1 MKQSCEKAAFRA
13 GFHNLFTLS
22 SQEFCIIFS
31 MKIYDIPQASKIT
44 INLVHNNESRT
55 VETTVLTRY
64 GEGVLITPVQV
75 DGQLIDFCDRAH
87 FEYVESYTNIKH
99 IFQVDDIT
107 KVDFSGSEF
116 HVVNGKEVIS
126 SSNRRRAERYET
138 EVMCSAVINDTTRI
152 SAVLTDISMR
162 GFSLMVGYFYGLSVG
177 DKIRIEFF
185 KDFKSIKIVIE
196 GVVVRNFFID
206 GNLAAGCAIEHI
218 DPRGMAFVLERKK
231 AHQEGLD
238 KTEKSKKAEVV
249 TI

>member
-1 MKQSCEKAAFRA
+1 
-13 GFHNLFTLS
+13 
-22 SQEFCIIFS
+22 

-44 INLVHNNESRT
+44 INMVHNNDSVT
-55 VETTVLTRY
+55 AETTVLTKY
-64 GEGVLITPVQV
+64 GEGILITPVEV
-75 DGQLIDFCDRAH
+75 EGKMVDFCDRAH
-87 FEYVESYTNIKH
+87 FEYVEPYTNIKH
-99 IFQVDDIT
+99 IFQVDDIS
-107 KVDFSGSEF
+107 KVDFSGSAF
-116 HVVNGKEVIS
+116 QVVNGKEVIS